1 LDTTFLFAYIDS
13 VGDLVQNAQA
23 RHFQKWPILGVSGP
37 APEVNPV
44 AITYAAELD
53 TLKSWI
59 ARRLDWLDLNIPG
72 QCTIQASVPERG
84 GDQGL
89 LIYPNPSNGAFHFQ
103 GTFTAQGPLQLSI
116 HDLTWREIDRFT
128 LPTGRVDIDH
138 EIRESGTYFFT
149 VRSQGRILRTGKLV
163 VL

>member
-1 LDTTFLFAYIDS
+1 

-89 LIYPNPSNGAFHFQ
+89 VPYPNPSSGSFHFQ
-103 GTFTAQGPLQLSI
+103 GSFTDQGPLELSI
-116 HDLTWREIDRFT
+116 HDVAWRELDRIP
-128 LPTGRVDIDH
+128 LPSGRMDIGH
-138 EIRESGTYFFT
+138 VIRRSGTYFFT
-149 VRSQGRILRTGKLV
+149 VRSQGRILQTGKLV